1 MRRRLQKSRPSA
13 STAGLQAAD
22 ETISQRW
29 LLCWW
34 RHHPAFISRPPRRHP
49 FQRTPRPNPPSTTTG
64 GAPQRA
70 RGPRWD
76 CQHGAA
82 QRQRRQGAAI
92 PALVN
97 GASGSYCRLGFGRM
111 VCPGQMGPIWGG
123 ILRKTIMCRRLTGP
137 PRTIGQAVYPTAIW
151 PLTYYLVVSDIDG
164 AWSYPQMQQKTGVKT
179 PLNGHPN
186 HVGYVPTRRPAK
198 FAVVL
203 FPALPGER
211 ERCTAGEH

>member
-1 MRRRLQKSRPSA
+1 MRPFPN
-13 STAGLQAAD
+13 AGFFVV
-22 ETISQRW
+22 SQQ
-29 LLCWW
+29 
-34 RHHPAFISRPPRRHP
+34 HPAFISRPPRRHP

-92 PALVN
+92 PALGN

-179 PLNGHPN
+179 PLNGHSS
-186 HVGYVPTRRPAK
+186 HVGKHAPRACTVLDCELIASHLGLQAAPKAAISMGVHWHARPMRRRP
-198 FAVVL
+198 
-203 FPALPGER
+203 
-211 ERCTAGEH
+211 